1 MAPVPAGAPS
11 YVCFIAGSSFAHGFH
26 ASHLWKSFT
35 CAKTAGAGAEMVA
48 VRATR
53 YSDGRVATMARNT
66 TTTTAS
72 AMRIFMSIVTL
83 LPRSEEHTS
92 ELQSRLHLVCRLLL
106 EKKKKIKHI
115 HTMK

>member
-35 CAKTAGAGAEMVA
+35 CAKAAGAGAEMVA

-53 YSDGRVATMARNT
+53 YSDGRVATIATNTKTIPAR
-66 TTTTAS
+66 
-72 AMRIFMSIVTL
+72 AMRILMSIVI
-83 LPRSEEHTS
+83 
-92 ELQSRLHLVCRLLL
+92 LLL
-106 EKKKKIKHI
+106 ATAGHGPHDQKGLGPRHDRVGQRSVGRFVR
-115 HTMK
+115 